1 MRTYATCGGSK
12 TVVNIKKQ
20 SARQI
25 KTMASDGGTDMT
37 RLEELKDIFAKVDPE
52 KAAVISP
59 LLPQVVFMEDR
70 LEELQKVPHIRIH
83 PKNPAR
89 QEITAAGKQYKET
102 MQAYLNAIKVLQNTL
117 GRYAV
122 EEKDAFDEWLEQNK

>member
-1 MRTYATCGGSK
+1 MDSGERL
-12 TVVNIKKQ
+12 
-20 SARQI
+20 
-25 KTMASDGGTDMT
+25 AS
-37 RLEELKDIFAKVDPE
+37 LKAIFEKVDPD

-59 LLPQVVFMEDR
+59 LLPQVVF
-70 LEELQKVPHIRIH
+70 LEEQLEKLQKLPHLRVH

-102 MQAYLNAIKVLQNTL
+102 MQAYLNAIKVLQMTL

-122 EEKDAFDEWLEQNK
+122 EEKDAFDEWLEGQNGKDV